1 MKIKRNFIEDIM
13 IDMCADE
20 YQKIYDNSPLLQY
33 IDLKTAAVDRGCTA
47 RRNLANL
54 YAIYSMTYYS
64 AQENYEDK
72 EEYEANDGFAYKDI
86 KAFANSLYGGEKIQN
101 HGYNNRAIGEFRN
114 KTKTEA
120 DLFII
125 VGGKYKIHSDYLY
138 VNETNLSTI
147 VNAIIE
153 KYIFLI
159 KTKDEN
165 TIGAIDTISKET
177 DPKKKKESLKSLLKE
192 DAEARLFEIL
202 SYAIL
207 RIYYSKKLVFF
218 GVDEKTVRKS
228 NLILYKTGR
237 TNANDG
243 GIDFVLK
250 PIGRFFQVTEV
261 GKYDKYFLDIDKV
274 MRFPITFVVKTNKD
288 RETIFI
294 EMIDALRDKYGD
306 THELIETYKTAIEEI
321 ITMNELLDIIDNFSN
336 EDVIKV
342 TDTFTIYFNLEM
354 NIEED
359 DSADDIDIDD
369 SEED

>member
-1 MKIKRNFIEDIM
+1 M
-13 IDMCADE
+13 IDMCGTE
-20 YQKIYDNSPLLQY
+20 YQRIYDNSPLLQY
-33 IDLKTAAVDRGCTA
+33 IDLKTEAVNRGCTA

-64 AQENYEDK
+64 SLENYENR
-72 EEYEANDGFAYKDI
+72 EEYEGSNGFAYKDI

-120 DLFII
+120 DLFTIT
-125 VGGKYKIHSDYLY
+125 GGKYKIQSDYLY
-138 VNETNLSTI
+138 VNEKNLSTI

-159 KTKDEN
+159 RTKDEN
-165 TIGAIDTISKET
+165 TIGVIDKISQES
-177 DPKKKKESLKSLLKE
+177 DPEKKKESLKSLLKE

-207 RIYYSKKLVFF
+207 KMYYSKKLIFF
-218 GVDEKTVRKS
+218 GIEEKSVRKS
-228 NLILYKTGR
+228 NLTLYKTGR

-250 PIGRFFQVTEV
+250 PMGRFFQVTEV

-288 RETIFI
+288 KNTIHT
-294 EMIDALRDKYGD
+294 EMIGALKNKYGD
-306 THELIETYKTAIEEI
+306 TNELIETYKAAIEEI
-321 ITMNELLDIIDNFSN
+321 ITMNELLNIIDSFSN

-342 TDTFTIYFNLEM
+342 TDTFTVYFNLEM

-359 DSADDIDIDD
+359 ESSEDVDIADTDSG
-369 SEED
+369 ED